1 MRQLMLG
8 LLALVAITGC
18 NLLKV
23 GDVPPDT
30 VVKRQL
36 NELQIAVEKF
46 IPEKGKAKI
55 AVLGV
60 VDTAALKKPAAGEE
74 VDQTA
79 LDAAAKR
86 ERDVRQG
93 LNAVLVEN
101 TLMEVVQPAQE
112 QQDKVRAA
120 IAAANSCTL
129 DAKLGLETGQAVAAE
144 YLVDV
149 LIDDTGKQVNVAV
162 QRASDGVVVYQ
173 NTLKD
178 WQVATGVAAAA
189 PEAAA
194 K

>member
-1 MRQLMLG
+1 MRYWALG
-8 LLALVAITGC
+8 LLALLALTGC
-18 NLLKV
+18 NLLKA
-23 GDVPPDT
+23 GEVPPET

-36 NELQIAVEKF
+36 NALQIAVEKF
-46 IPEKGKAKI
+46 IPEKNKAKI
-55 AVLGV
+55 AILGV
-60 VDTAALKKPAAGEE
+60 VDTATLKKPAEGEE
-74 VDQTA
+74 VDQAA

-101 TLMEVVQPAQE
+101 QLMEVVQPAQD

-129 DAKLGLETGQAVAAE
+129 DAKLALEAGEGVAAE

-162 QRASDGVVVYQ
+162 QRASDGVVVFQ
-173 NTLKD
+173 DTLKN
-178 WQVATGVAAAA
+178 WVVAAGEPA
-189 PEAAA
+189 PEA
-194 K
+194 KK

>member
-1 MRQLMLG
+1 MRHLALG
-8 LLALVAITGC
+8 LLALLAVTGC
-18 NLLKV
+18 NLLKT

-30 VVKRQL
+30 IVERQL
-36 NELQIAVEKF
+36 NALQIAVEKY
-46 IPEKGKAKI
+46 IPDKGKAKI
-55 AVLGV
+55 AILGV
-60 VDTAALKKPAAGEE
+60 VDTATLKKPAEGETA
-74 VDQTA
+74 DQAA

-101 TLMEVVQPAQE
+101 TLLEVVQPAQE

-129 DAKLGLETGQAVAAE
+129 DAKLALEAGEAVAAE
-144 YLVDV
+144 YLLDV

-162 QRASDGVVVYQ
+162 QRASDGVVVFQ
-173 NTLKD
+173 DTLKD
-178 WQVATGVAAAA
+178 WQVATGPAAA